1 MSLKTRFKEDTLIEA
16 GVDEAGR
23 GCLWGPIYAG
33 AVIWAPEDE
42 WSDEHREIAP
52 QIKDSKKLTPKK
64 RQHVNKVIQSLAI
77 DYGVG
82 NVSAKEIDESGMTFA
97 NRLAFQRAIAALT
110 VVPARIL
117 VDGTLPL
124 RSEQLT
130 ELGVDEQET
139 IVDGDASYLP
149 IAAASI
155 IAKEAH
161 DEVVQKW
168 IADEPSLQTNYGLAS
183 GKGYGTKKHR
193 DGILEHGKHAEHRNL
208 FLRKLLGTV
217 VNVSNTFVTPNQ
229 QTQTRL
235 LQEQLKTE
243 CLITDD

>member
-1 MSLKTRFKEDTLIEA
+1 MALKTRFKEDNLIEA

-23 GCLWGPIYAG
+23 GCLWGPVYAG

-52 QIKDSKKLTPKK
+52 QIKDSKKLTAKK

-82 NVSAKEIDESGMTFA
+82 SVSAKEIDESGMTFA

-168 IADEPSLQTNYGLAS
+168 IVDEPSLQTNYGLAS

-193 DGILEHGKHAEHRNL
+193 DGILEHGKHSEHRNL

-217 VNVSNTFVTPNQ
+217 VNVSNTFVTPSQ
-229 QTQTRL
+229 QTQTWR
-235 LQEQLKTE
+235 LQEQLNSG

>member
-1 MSLKTRFKEDTLIEA
+1 
-16 GVDEAGR
+16 
-23 GCLWGPIYAG
+23 
-33 AVIWAPEDE
+33 
-42 WSDEHREIAP
+42 
-52 QIKDSKKLTPKK
+52 
-64 RQHVNKVIQSLAI
+64 VNKVIQSLAI
-77 DYGVG
+77 DFGVG

-193 DGILEHGKHAEHRNL
+193 DGILEHGKHTEHRNL

-217 VNVSNTFVTPNQ
+217 VNVSNTFVTPSQ
-229 QTQTRL
+229 QTRRL
-235 LQEQLKTE
+235 EEQLKTE